1 MINRLLPAIPMI
13 LAALSPAAAENQIRC
28 LSGELRI
35 RIDEKQLAIQYSGQ
49 EMVGTLGPLSYMG
62 ARLTVAP
69 KTLQTAA
76 AATQVWN
83 EYLKSF
89 ATAWNACVITKEQYA
104 EALQKLY
111 PSLNG
116 DAAAIE
122 QIRQQLAANRQ
133 VDEKRLSAL
142 LDAYVS
148 NLKRFA
154 EIGGSERLFQQM
166 SVLADEVRGTREDV
180 RQGREEQRRGF
191 EDVHRE
197 LYEMKRSVA
206 SLSKPQEVSAKIS
219 ALKTKMLAHADE
231 AEAEY
236 NRGYESLNA
245 FRTADA
251 VESFERASALVPLPE
266 FSLALGTALRL
277 LPDLKRAEQV
287 LTAGLAMVA
296 QSQPKDDPVEA
307 GLADQLGIVLL
318 ANGDL
323 EGAQKQTERALRID
337 EMVYG
342 PQHSSVA
349 IAADN
354 LGVILKTK
362 GDLDGAQRQTE
373 RALRIDEMVYG
384 PEHPEVAADA
394 NNLGQILQAKGD
406 LEGA

>member
-1 MINRLLPAIPMI
+1 
-13 LAALSPAAAENQIRC
+13 
-28 LSGELRI
+28 
-35 RIDEKQLAIQYSGQ
+35 
-49 EMVGTLGPLSYMG
+49 
-62 ARLTVAP
+62 
-69 KTLQTAA
+69 
-76 AATQVWN
+76 
-83 EYLKSF
+83 
-89 ATAWNACVITKEQYA
+89 
-104 EALQKLY
+104 
-111 PSLNG
+111 
-116 DAAAIE
+116 
-122 QIRQQLAANRQ
+122 
-133 VDEKRLSAL
+133 